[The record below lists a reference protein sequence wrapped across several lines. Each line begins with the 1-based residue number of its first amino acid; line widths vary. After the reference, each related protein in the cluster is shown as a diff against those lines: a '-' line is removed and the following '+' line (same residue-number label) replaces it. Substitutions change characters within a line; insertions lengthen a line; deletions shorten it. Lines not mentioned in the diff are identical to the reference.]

1 MTIGIYFLDWPRRA
15 KEKKMFALG
24 QEVSF
29 IVNLP
34 IGISGECSGKV
45 IKIFPPRN
53 EHEGPSYLIGNVIEV
68 IDNIPREMGN
78 YRIDTDPDG
87 SVDDGTTILK

>member
-1 MTIGIYFLDWPRRA
+1 
-15 KEKKMFALG
+15 MFGLG

-34 IGISGECSGKV
+34 IGMSGECSGRV

-53 EHEGPSYLIGNVIEV
+53 EQHEGPSYLIGGVVEV
-68 IDNIPREMGN
+68 IDNIPHRMEN
-78 YRIDTDPDG
+78 YRIDTKPDG
-87 SVDDGTTILK
+87 SVDDGTIIL

>member
-1 MTIGIYFLDWPRRA
+1 
-15 KEKKMFALG
+15 
-24 QEVSF
+24 
-29 IVNLP
+29 
-34 IGISGECSGKV
+34 V

-68 IDNIPREMGN
+68 IDNIPRKMEN